1 MSKLFLLLLLH
12 AGKSEG
18 VKEKKKRKKT
28 KSNTINGPY
37 PSKIYVL
44 GVSTR

>member
-18 VKEKKKRKKT
+18 VKEKKKERKQKVT
-28 KSNTINGPY
+28 QSMVHIQAR
-37 PSKIYVL
+37 SMC
-44 GVSTR
+44 

>member
-18 VKEKKKRKKT
+18 VKEKKKKERKQKVT
-28 KSNTINGPY
+28 QSMVHIQAR
-37 PSKIYVL
+37 SMC
-44 GVSTR
+44 